1 MSDSTA
7 SSSDTFDLVVI
18 GSGPG
23 GYVAAI
29 RAGQLGLNT
38 AVIEEDKI
46 GGVCLNVG
54 CIPSKSLIYA
64 SGLVD
69 KIRHI
74 DEMGLKTGPVE
85 IDGKKL
91 QAWKNGI
98 VNRLTT
104 GVGFLLSKNG
114 VTTIPG
120 HAEFETPHSLT
131 VTGKDGSRREVHFDR
146 CIVATGARAAT
157 LPFLP
162 IGENV
167 MTYREALDI
176 DWVPESFTVIGGG
189 VIGLELG
196 MVFQR
201 LGSKLTVIELT
212 DALLPGTDPELV
224 KVVERSIKKLKGK
237 VLKQTGAT
245 GIKKIK
251 GKQVVTAKDK
261 KGKELEVES
270 EVVLCA
276 IGFRPNSDRVGA
288 EKIGLKIDDTHHF
301 EVNASRQTNLPH
313 IYAIGDV
320 AGMPWLAH
328 KASKEGIIAAEH
340 AAGDTSSI
348 YDVRAMPAATFTS
361 PEIATVGIQEHE
373 AKEQGLN
380 VKIGKFPFTA
390 LGRALSVGATE
401 GMVKM
406 ITDAE
411 TDEVLGVSAV
421 GYQASDLIAEA
432 ALAIE
437 MGATAEDIAL
447 TVHAHPTWPES
458 MMEAAEAVHN
468 KAIHILNP

>member
-1 MSDSTA
+1 MA
-7 SSSDTFDLVVI
+7 NERFDLVVI

-29 RAGQLGLNT
+29 RAGQLGLKT

-69 KIRHI
+69 KIRHA
-74 DEMGLKTGPVE
+74 DTMGLTVGDVE
-85 IDGKKL
+85 VDGKKL
-91 QAWKNGI
+91 QEWKSGI

-114 VTTIPG
+114 VTTIHG
-120 HAEFETPHSLT
+120 HAEFADKNSLT
-131 VTGKDGSRREVHFDR
+131 VTSDGDTKTVEFDK

-162 IGENV
+162 IGGNV

-176 DWVPESFTVIGGG
+176 DWVPETFTVIGGG

-196 MVFQR
+196 TVFQR
-201 LGSKLTVIELT
+201 MGSKLTVIELT
-212 DALLPGTDPELV
+212 DSLLPGTDPELV

-237 VLKQTGAT
+237 IHKSTSAT
-245 GIKKIK
+245 GIKKAK
-251 GKQVVTAKDK
+251 GQQIVTAKDK
-261 KGKELEVES
+261 KGKELEIES

-276 IGFRPNSDRVGA
+276 IGFKPNSDRVGA
-288 EKIGLKIDDTHHF
+288 DKIGLKVDDTGHF
-301 EVNASRQTNLPH
+301 EVNASRQTNLAH

-320 AGMPWLAH
+320 AGLPWLAH
-328 KASKEGIIAAEH
+328 KASKEGIVAAEH
-340 AAGDTSSI
+340 AAGDTSSV
-348 YDVRAMPAATFTS
+348 YDVRAMPAATFTH
-361 PEIATVGIQEHE
+361 PEVATVGIQEHE
-373 AKEQGLN
+373 AKEQGLD
-380 VKIGKFPFTA
+380 VTVGKFPFTA
-390 LGRALSVGATE
+390 LGRALSVNATD

-406 ITDAE
+406 ISDAK

-437 MGATAEDIAL
+437 MGATTEDIAL

-458 MMEAAEAVHN
+458 LMEAAEAVHK
-468 KAIHILNP
+468 KAIHILNT

>member
-1 MSDSTA
+1 MSNERY
-7 SSSDTFDLVVI
+7 DLVVI

-29 RAGQLGLNT
+29 RAGQLGLKT

-69 KIRHI
+69 KIRHA
-74 DEMGLKTGPVE
+74 DAMGLTVSSVE
-85 IDGKKL
+85 VDGKKL
-91 QAWKNGI
+91 QEWKSGI

-114 VTTIPG
+114 VTTIHG
-120 HAEFETPHSLT
+120 HAEFVTPNSLT
-131 VTGKDGSRREVHFDR
+131 VTGDAAPRTVEFDK

-162 IGENV
+162 IGDGV

-176 DWVPESFTVIGGG
+176 DWVPETFTVIGGG

-196 MVFQR
+196 TVFQR
-201 LGSKLTVIELT
+201 LGSQLTVIELT

-224 KVVERSIKKLKGK
+224 KVVERGIKKLKGRIHK
-237 VLKQTGAT
+237 ETGAT
-245 GIKKIK
+245 GIKKVK
-251 GKQVVTAKDK
+251 GKQIVTAKDK
-261 KGKELEVES
+261 GGKELEIES

-276 IGFRPNSDRVGA
+276 IGFKPNSDRVGA
-288 EKIGLKIDDTHHF
+288 ERIGLKVDKTGHF
-301 EVNASRQTNLPH
+301 EVNASRQTSLPH

-320 AGMPWLAH
+320 AGLPWLAH
-328 KASKEGIIAAEH
+328 KASREGIVAAEH
-340 AAGDTSSI
+340 AAGDTASV
-348 YDVRAMPAATFTS
+348 YDVRAMPAATFTN
-361 PEIATVGIQEHE
+361 PEIATVGLQEHE
-373 AKEQGLN
+373 AIAQGRD
-380 VKIGKFPFTA
+380 VKVGKFPFTA
-390 LGRALSVGATE
+390 LGRALSVGASE

-406 ITDAE
+406 ISDAG

-421 GYQASDLIAEA
+421 GYQASDLVAEA

-437 MGATAEDIAL
+437 MGATTEDIAL

-458 MMEAAEAVHN
+458 LMEAAEAVHK
-468 KAIHILNP
+468 KAIHILNA

>member
-1 MSDSTA
+1 MSDQN
-7 SSSDTFDLVVI
+7 DKFDLVVI

-29 RAGQLGLNT
+29 RAGQLGLKT

-69 KIRHI
+69 KIRHM
-74 DEMGLKTGPVE
+74 DTMGISTSDPEV
-85 IDGKKL
+85 DGKKL
-91 QAWKNGI
+91 QEWKSGI
-98 VNRLTT
+98 VNKLTT
-104 GVGFLLSKNG
+104 GVAFLLSKNG
-114 VTTIPG
+114 VTTIHG
-120 HAEFETPHSLT
+120 HAEFETKNSLT
-131 VTGKDGSRREVHFDR
+131 VTDKDGGTRAVQFDK
-146 CIVATGARAAT
+146 CIIATGARAAT

-162 IGENV
+162 IGDKV

-176 DWVPESFTVIGGG
+176 DWVPETFTVIGGG

-196 MVFQR
+196 MVFQK
-201 LGSKLTVIELT
+201 LGSKLTVLELT
-212 DALLPGTDPELV
+212 DSLLPGTDPELV
-224 KVVERSIKKLKGK
+224 KVVERAIKKGKGK
-237 VLKQTGAT
+237 VHKETGAT
-245 GIKKIK
+245 GIKKAK
-251 GKQVVTAKDK
+251 GKQIVTAKDK
-261 KGKELEVES
+261 KGKELEIES

-276 IGFRPNSDRVGA
+276 IGFRPNSDNLGA
-288 EKIGLKIDDTHHF
+288 EKIGLKIDDTNHF

-320 AGMPWLAH
+320 AGLPWLAH
-328 KASKEGIIAAEH
+328 KASKEGIVAAEH
-340 AAGDTSSI
+340 AAGDTASI

-361 PEIATVGIQEHE
+361 PEVATVGIQEHE
-373 AKEQGLN
+373 AKAEGLN
-380 VKIGKFPFTA
+380 VKVGKFPFTA
-390 LGRALSVGATE
+390 LGRALSVGATD

-458 MMEAAEAVHN
+458 MMEAAEAVHK

>member
-1 MSDSTA
+1 MA
-7 SSSDTFDLVVI
+7 NERYDLVVI

-29 RAGQLGLNT
+29 RAGQMGLKT

-64 SGLVD
+64 SGLVE
-69 KIRHI
+69 KIRHA
-74 DEMGLKTGPVE
+74 DTMGLTVGEVGV
-85 IDGKKL
+85 DGKKL
-91 QAWKNGI
+91 QEWKSGI

-114 VTTIPG
+114 VTTIHG
-120 HAEFETPHSLT
+120 HAEFETANSIVVTNEGEKQT
-131 VTGKDGSRREVHFDR
+131 VEFDK

-162 IGENV
+162 IGDNV

-176 DWVPESFTVIGGG
+176 DWVPETFTVIGGG

-196 MVFQR
+196 TVFQR
-201 LGSKLTVIELT
+201 LGSKLTVLELT
-212 DALLPGTDPELV
+212 DSLLPGTDPELV
-224 KVVERSIKKLKGK
+224 KVVEREIKKLGGKIHKG
-237 VLKQTGAT
+237 TGAT
-245 GIKKIK
+245 GVKKAK

-261 KGKELEVES
+261 KGKELEIES

-276 IGFRPNSDRVGA
+276 IGFKPNSDRVGA
-288 EKIGLKIDDTHHF
+288 EKIGLKVDDTGHF

-320 AGMPWLAH
+320 AGLPWLAH
-328 KASKEGIIAAEH
+328 KASKEGIVAAEH
-340 AAGDTSSI
+340 AAGQTHSI
-348 YDVRAMPAATFTS
+348 YDVRAMPAATFTH
-361 PEIATVGIQEHE
+361 PEVATVGIQEHE
-373 AKEQGLN
+373 AKEQGLD
-380 VKIGKFPFTA
+380 VKVGKFPFTA
-390 LGRALSVGATE
+390 LGRAMSVGSTE

-406 ITDAE
+406 ITDAK
-411 TDEVLGVSAV
+411 TDEVLGVGAV

-458 MMEAAEAVHN
+458 LMEAAEAVHK
-468 KAIHILNP
+468 KAIHILNG

>member
-1 MSDSTA
+1 MADQQ
-7 SSSDTFDLVVI
+7 FDLVVI

-38 AVIEEDKI
+38 AIIEEDKI

-69 KIRHI
+69 KIRHAG
-74 DEMGLKTGPVE
+74 DMGLTTTGVE
-85 IDGKKL
+85 VDGKKL
-91 QAWKNGI
+91 QAWKSGI

-114 VTTIPG
+114 VTTLHG
-120 HAEFETPHSLT
+120 HAEFQDAHSLT
-131 VTGKDGSRREVHFDR
+131 VTDKDGGTSTVRFAK
-146 CIVATGARAAT
+146 CIIATGARAAT

-162 IGENV
+162 IGGNV

-201 LGSKLTVIELT
+201 LGARLTVIELT
-212 DALLPGTDPELV
+212 EGLLPGIDPECV
-224 KVVERSIKKLKGK
+224 KVVERSIKKAKGK
-237 VLKQTGAT
+237 VHKQTGAT
-245 GIKKIK
+245 GVEERDGKLVVLAKDRK
-251 GKQVVTAKDK
+251 GKA
-261 KGKELEVES
+261 LEIPS

-276 IGFRPNSDRVGA
+276 IGFKPNSDRVGA
-288 EKIGLKIDDTHHF
+288 ENAGLTIDDTGHF
-301 EVNASRQTNLPH
+301 TVNESRQTNHPH

-328 KASKEGIIAAEH
+328 KASKEGIVAAEH
-340 AAGDTSSI
+340 AAGQRSV
-348 YDVRAMPAATFTS
+348 YDVRAMPSAVFTY
-361 PEIATVGIQEHE
+361 PEVATVGLQEHE
-373 AKEQGLN
+373 AKAAGRD
-380 VKIGKFPFTA
+380 VRVGKFPFTA
-390 LGRALSVGATE
+390 LGRALSVGATD
-401 GMVKM
+401 GFVKM
-406 ITDAE
+406 ISDSE
-411 TDEVLGVSAV
+411 TDEVLGLAAV

-437 MGATAEDIAL
+437 MGATTEDIAL

-458 MMEAAEAVHN
+458 LMEAAEAVHK
-468 KAIHILNP
+468 KAIHILNT

>member
-1 MSDSTA
+1 MSNERY
-7 SSSDTFDLVVI
+7 DLVVI

-29 RAGQLGLNT
+29 RAGQMGLKT
-38 AVIEEDKI
+38 AIIEEDKI

-69 KIRHI
+69 KIRHA
-74 DEMGLKTGPVE
+74 DSMGLVVGEVGV
-85 IDGKKL
+85 DGKKL
-91 QAWKNGI
+91 QEWKSGI

-114 VTTIPG
+114 VTTIHG
-120 HAEFETPHSLT
+120 HAEFETKNSVVVTAEGSTQT
-131 VTGKDGSRREVHFDR
+131 VEFDK
-146 CIVATGARAAT
+146 CIIATGARAAT

-162 IGENV
+162 IGDNV

-176 DWVPESFTVIGGG
+176 DWVPETFTVIGGG

-196 MVFQR
+196 TVFQR

-224 KVVERSIKKLKGK
+224 KVVEREIKKLKGK
-237 VLKQTGAT
+237 VYKQTGAT
-245 GIKKIK
+245 GIKKVK
-251 GKQVVTAKDK
+251 GKQVVTAKDT
-261 KGKELEVES
+261 KGKELEIEA

-276 IGFRPNSDRVGA
+276 IGFKPNSDRVGA
-288 EKIGLKIDDTHHF
+288 DKIGLKIDDTGHF
-301 EVNASRQTNLPH
+301 EVSASRQTNLPH

-320 AGMPWLAH
+320 AGLPWLAH
-328 KASKEGIIAAEH
+328 KASKEGIVAAEH
-340 AAGDTSSI
+340 AAGDAASI
-348 YDVRAMPAATFTS
+348 YDVRAMPAATFTN
-361 PEIATVGIQEHE
+361 PEVATVGIQEHE
-373 AKEQGLN
+373 AKEQGLD
-380 VKIGKFPFTA
+380 VKVGKFPFTA
-390 LGRALSVGATE
+390 LGRAMSVGATE
-401 GMVKM
+401 GMIKM
-406 ITDAE
+406 ITDAK
-411 TDEVLGVSAV
+411 TDEVLGVGAV

-437 MGATAEDIAL
+437 MGATAEDIAM

-458 MMEAAEAVHN
+458 LMEAAEAVHK
-468 KAIHILNP
+468 KAIHILNG

>member
-1 MSDSTA
+1 MTMSNERY
-7 SSSDTFDLVVI
+7 DLVVI

-29 RAGQLGLNT
+29 RAGQLGLKT
-38 AVIEEDKI
+38 AIIEEDKI

-69 KIRHI
+69 KIRHA
-74 DEMGLKTGPVE
+74 DAMGLTVSGVE
-85 IDGKKL
+85 VDGKKL
-91 QAWKNGI
+91 QEWKSGI

-114 VTTIPG
+114 VTTIHG
-120 HAEFETPHSLT
+120 HAEFATPGSVVVTSEGESKT
-131 VTGKDGSRREVHFDR
+131 VEFDK

-162 IGENV
+162 IGGNV

-176 DWVPESFTVIGGG
+176 DWVPETFTVIGGG

-196 MVFQR
+196 TVFQR
-201 LGSKLTVIELT
+201 LGSQLTVIELT

-237 VLKQTGAT
+237 VHKETGAT
-245 GIKKIK
+245 GIKKVK
-251 GKQVVTAKDK
+251 GKQIVTAKDA
-261 KGKELEVES
+261 KGKELEIES

-276 IGFRPNSDRVGA
+276 IGFKPNSDRVGA
-288 EKIGLKIDDTHHF
+288 ETIGLKIDKTGHF

-320 AGMPWLAH
+320 AGLPWLAH
-328 KASKEGIIAAEH
+328 KASKEGIVAAEH
-340 AAGDTSSI
+340 AAGDATSI
-348 YDVRAMPAATFTS
+348 YDVRAMPAATFTN
-361 PEIATVGIQEHE
+361 PEIATVGLQEHE
-373 AKEQGLN
+373 ALAQGRD
-380 VKIGKFPFTA
+380 VKVGKFPFTA
-390 LGRALSVGATE
+390 LGRALSVGATD

-406 ITDAE
+406 ISDAK
-411 TDEVLGVSAV
+411 TDEVLGVGAV

-437 MGATAEDIAL
+437 LGATTEDIAL

-458 MMEAAEAVHN
+458 LMEAAEAVHK
-468 KAIHILNP
+468 KAIHILNA

>member
-1 MSDSTA
+1 MSNERY
-7 SSSDTFDLVVI
+7 DLVVI

-29 RAGQLGLNT
+29 RAGQMGLKT
-38 AVIEEDKI
+38 AIIEEDKI
-46 GGVCLNVG
+46 GGVCLNIG

-64 SGLVD
+64 SGLVE
-69 KIRHI
+69 KIRHA
-74 DEMGLKTGPVE
+74 DTMGLTVGE
-85 IDGKKL
+85 ISIDGKKL
-91 QAWKNGI
+91 QEWKSGI

-114 VTTIPG
+114 VTTIHG
-120 HAEFETPHSLT
+120 HAEFETKNSLVVTADGAKQT
-131 VTGKDGSRREVHFDR
+131 VEFDK

-162 IGENV
+162 IGGNV

-176 DWVPESFTVIGGG
+176 DWVPETFTVIGGG

-196 MVFQR
+196 TVFQR

-212 DALLPGTDPELV
+212 DSLLPGTDPELV
-224 KVVERSIKKLKGK
+224 KVVERAIKKLKGK
-237 VLKQTGAT
+237 VHKQTGAT
-245 GIKKIK
+245 GIKKVK
-251 GKQVVTAKDK
+251 GKQVVTAKDG

-276 IGFRPNSDRVGA
+276 IGFKPNSDRVGA
-288 EKIGLKIDDTHHF
+288 DKIGLKIDDTGHF

-320 AGMPWLAH
+320 AGLPWLAH
-328 KASKEGIIAAEH
+328 KASKEGIVAAEH
-340 AAGDTSSI
+340 AAGDAASI
-348 YDVRAMPAATFTS
+348 YDVRAMPAATFTN
-361 PEIATVGIQEHE
+361 PEVATVGIQEHE
-373 AKEQGLN
+373 AKEQGLD
-380 VKIGKFPFTA
+380 VKVGKFPFTA
-390 LGRALSVGATE
+390 LGRAMSVGATE

-406 ITDAE
+406 ITDAK

-437 MGATAEDIAL
+437 MGATAEDIGHHGTRASRRG
-447 TVHAHPTWPES
+447 PS
-458 MMEAAEAVHN
+458 R
-468 KAIHILNP
+468 

>member
-1 MSDSTA
+1 MA
-7 SSSDTFDLVVI
+7 NERYDLVVI

-29 RAGQLGLNT
+29 RAGQQGMNV
-38 AVIEEDKI
+38 AIIEEDKI
-46 GGVCLNVG
+46 GGVCLNIG

-69 KIRHI
+69 KIRHA
-74 DEMGLKTGPVE
+74 DTMGLVVGDVS

-91 QAWKNGI
+91 QEWKSGI

-114 VTTIPG
+114 VTTIHG
-120 HAEFETPHSLT
+120 HAEFETKNSVVVTADGEKKT
-131 VTGKDGSRREVHFDR
+131 VEFDK
-146 CIVATGARAAT
+146 CIIATGARAAT

-162 IGENV
+162 IGGNV

-176 DWVPESFTVIGGG
+176 DWVPETMTVIGGG

-196 MVFQR
+196 TVFQR

-224 KVVERSIKKLKGK
+224 KVVERAIKKLKGK
-237 VLKQTGAT
+237 VHKETGAT
-245 GIKKIK
+245 GIKKVK

-261 KGKELEVES
+261 KGKELEIEA

-276 IGFRPNSDRVGA
+276 IGFKPNSDRVGA
-288 EKIGLKIDDTHHF
+288 EKIGLVIDDTGHF
-301 EVNASRQTNLPH
+301 TVNPARQTNIPH

-320 AGMPWLAH
+320 AGLPWLAH
-328 KASKEGIIAAEH
+328 KASKEGIVAAEH
-340 AAGDTSSI
+340 AAGNTASI
-348 YDVRAMPAATFTS
+348 YDVRAMPAATFTN
-361 PEIATVGIQEHE
+361 PEVATVGIQEHE
-373 AKEQGLN
+373 AKAQGLD
-380 VKIGKFPFTA
+380 VKVGKFPFTA
-390 LGRALSVGATE
+390 LGRAMSVGATE

-406 ITDAE
+406 ITDAK

-458 MMEAAEAVHN
+458 LMEAAEAVHN
-468 KAIHILNP
+468 KAIHILNG